1 MRHKHAAQ
9 DEPVRLNGIGGDGN
23 DVTLLAVEGGGKSAE
38 EAGRHR
44 QEIALNVK
52 DGQNDKLVED

>member
-1 MRHKHAAQ
+1 M
-9 DEPVRLNGIGGDGN
+9 RLNGIGGDGN

-38 EAGRHR
+38 EAGRHK
-44 QEIALNVK
+44 QEVALNVK